1 MSTTSQKSSS
11 ITNKQ
16 LFSLLTVN
24 APNQQNFKN
33 VDMGVFEDNAD
44 DDLSKMTV
52 SGSRELDNFFKQASS
67 EKKPTPNEVETPFTK
82 SQQLKSSRN
91 ASTKK
96 IHPILE
102 GFSKVEIPLHLTDTF
117 FCCVVATLSPELLG
131 CTQNEQMRRLMDIRK
146 RMALDLDEKNLFRKF
161 GYVRRFKK
169 GDIQNQF
176 FSNETL
182 QGIWQYYYFSDYFDV
197 NILLIVEDYLMR
209 CGEFK
214 SGRPY
219 IIVQKLHGRFS
230 FWSDDNGESLF
241 TNGNIQDKLASA
253 KESGVEI
260 DPQPTLKTISHYK
273 KSELDTIAEK
283 LHISTQS
290 LNNKKSKGKLYDEIK
305 DRLIC

>member
-1 MSTTSQKSSS
+1 MSSASQKSSS

-33 VDMGVFEDNAD
+33 VDMGVFEDNPD

-52 SGSRELDNFFKQASS
+52 SGSRELDNFFKQSS
-67 EKKPTPNEVETPFTK
+67 SKKSCHSEVETPFTK
-82 SQQLKSSRN
+82 SQKTKVSKN
-91 ASTKK
+91 VSTKK
-96 IHPILE
+96 IHPIVE
-102 GFSKVEIPLHLTDTF
+102 GFSKVEIPLHLTDSF

-161 GYVRRFKK
+161 NYVRRFKK

-176 FSNETL
+176 FSNQTL
-182 QGIWQYYYFSDYFDV
+182 QGIWQYYYFSDYFEV
-197 NILLIVEDYLMR
+197 NILLTVEDYLMR

-214 SGRPY
+214 PGRPY
-219 IIVQKLHGRFS
+219 IIVQKAHGRFS
-230 FWSDDNGESLF
+230 FWSDDNGEALF
-241 TNGNIQDKLASA
+241 TNSSIQDKLASA

-273 KSELDTIAEK
+273 KSELDSIAEK
-283 LHISTQS
+283 LRISIQS